1 MMIGLD
7 FEIEP
12 FRAAL
17 EIFNFM
23 EVAELIYEGARAH
36 SQNKHS
42 MSDAN
47 WASCLKTQGVNSALP
62 ARSEKK
68 FLYKHKNKY
77 VYRSNIDKP

>member
-1 MMIGLD
+1 MPHVWANQEMMIGLD

-36 SQNKHS
+36 YQNNTPFQMPTEPVS
-42 MSDAN
+42 
-47 WASCLKTQGVNSALP
+47 
-62 ARSEKK
+62 
-68 FLYKHKNKY
+68 
-77 VYRSNIDKP
+77 